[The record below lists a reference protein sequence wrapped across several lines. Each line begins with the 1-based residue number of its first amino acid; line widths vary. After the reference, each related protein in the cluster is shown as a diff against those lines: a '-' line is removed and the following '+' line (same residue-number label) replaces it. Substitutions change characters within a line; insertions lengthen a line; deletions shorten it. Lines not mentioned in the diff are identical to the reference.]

1 VGALPSVGPR
11 VLVDADACP
20 VKDEVFRVARRTS
33 VPVVV
38 VANSRMRVPLESG
51 IELVVVASGQLD
63 DVDDW
68 IAERAGPADVVV
80 TADIRLAARCL
91 QASAQALSPDG
102 RPFTE
107 DSIGS
112 ALATREL
119 MAELREIGQVS
130 GGPKPFAREDRSRF
144 LHALDQAIARA
155 KRRPSTGG
163 ST

>member
-1 VGALPSVGPR
+1 M
-11 VLVDADACP
+11 LVDADACP
-20 VKDEVFRVARRTS
+20 VKDEIFRVAGRLS

-38 VANSRMRVPLESG
+38 VANSRMRLPPGAGIER

-80 TADIRLAARCL
+80 SADIRLAARCL
-91 QASAQALSPDG
+91 EAGAQVVAPDG
-102 RPFTE
+102 WPFTE

-119 MAELREIGQVS
+119 MADLREVGKIS

-144 LHALDQAIARA
+144 LHALDQAIGRA
-155 KRRPSTGG
+155 KRRPAPNHETRGENSP
-163 ST
+163 